1 MPDTSAL
8 RIMCAKPL
16 MADAVDKL
24 LDSINDAAC
33 VVKMP
38 PVELMLVT
46 FMDLLRTAIMTG
58 REMGFDVDIDAYAKA
73 LKNSMEDD
81 E

>member
-16 MADAVDKL
+16 MAEAVDKL

-38 PVELMLVT
+38 PAELMLVT
-46 FMDLLRTAIMTG
+46 FMDLLRSAIMTG
-58 REMGFDVDIDAYAKA
+58 RAMGLDVDIDGYAKA
-73 LKNSMEDD
+73 LKESLEDS
-81 E
+81 